1 MKTCKQVWLFFYIL
15 VLSLCL
21 VGGCAENDSK
31 EENKELQNVSFTY
44 QEQVLTLPEN
54 VSEITDIVTFDQVIR
69 LAGIDE
75 TAAYGT
81 IWESADNGDIWNK
94 VWDSSQVLQEAGGT
108 FEHVEIKLSP
118 TDKKGVISL
127 YNNNERRVY
136 FLDESNSIVETSKE
150 FNESIVEN
158 KLETFD
164 WLDKDKVLAL
174 SASQS
179 YILEIESGKV
189 TKLPDCLTYDKADDE
204 LYLLTSEGLK
214 GYSINTGKE
223 ITLQGVYQL
232 ANEYLLDLKLNSLQ
246 MSLMVQGCFSTK
258 TEDKTTIYMSDY
270 DHILKFDENGMVAL
284 LDKTKMTIGDQR
296 FYVEEFLS
304 LSQSDEIL
312 LARGWMESEVKLIRY
327 EQSDQKQETQ
337 NALSIYAIKED
348 ESLKQVINMYQKQYP
363 ETSISLEIGIQND
376 EITVDEAIRVLNT
389 RLASKDGP
397 DILLLDGLNVDSY
410 VKQGILE
417 NLEDVVSEVTAKENV
432 LTNILDSYLI
442 EDCYYGIPLHFSAI
456 TFTAPEEVAKK
467 TDTIEQIT
475 DALSTL
481 SQDTDK
487 PVFENWIY
495 DQLVS
500 TLYHTY
506 LTNEDGSLSDKE
518 IETFYQ
524 CIKAIYGLVDMS
536 EVEGKKSLKELPIT
550 TREWN
555 CADVVLTGEVQTA
568 FDYIMTPEGIRN
580 FAIAE
585 TALPGQNYFFK
596 TSTEICYS
604 PLTTLGIVTSS
615 NEKEEAKRFI
625 SYALS
630 KEVQSAYEYSG
641 LAVNIETLQEQM
653 KSFDAGVV
661 KVETESGGNQNIEFP
676 GLSEEQ
682 INEWI
687 IRFQSLNRVV
697 KVDEVIFRMIME
709 QADDIVDGKISP
721 TVGAEKASRKIQ
733 LYLAE

>member
-1 MKTCKQVWLFFYIL
+1 
-15 VLSLCL
+15 CL
-21 VGGCAENDSK
+21 VGCAENNSK
-31 EENKELQNVSFTY
+31 EEDKELQNVSFTY
-44 QEQVLTLPEN
+44 KEQVLVLPER
-54 VSEITDIVTFDQVIR
+54 VSEITDITVTYDQVIR

-75 TAAYGT
+75 TATYGT
-81 IWESADNGDIWNK
+81 IWESADNGDTWNK
-94 VWDSSQVLQEAGGT
+94 VWDSSQVLQEVGVA
-108 FEHVEIKLSP
+108 FEHVEIMLSP
-118 TDKKGVISL
+118 DKKCVISL
-127 YNNNERRVY
+127 YINDEERSVY
-136 FLDESNSIVETSKE
+136 FLDETYSIIETSKE
-150 FNESIVEN
+150 FNESIVDN
-158 KLETFD
+158 KIKTFD
-164 WLDKDKVLAL
+164 WLNQDKVLAL
-174 SASQS
+174 SVSQS
-179 YILEIESGKV
+179 YIVEIETGKI
-189 TKLPDCLTYDKADDE
+189 TKLPACLTYDIADDE
-204 LYLLTSEGLK
+204 IYLLTSDGLK

-223 ITLQGVYQL
+223 ITLQGAYQL

-246 MSLMVQGCFSTK
+246 MSLMVQGCFFTK
-258 TEDKTTIYMSDY
+258 TGDKTVIYLSDF
-270 DHILKFDENGMVAL
+270 DHILKIDENGVVAL

-304 LSQSDEIL
+304 LSKTDEIL
-312 LARGWMESEVKLIRY
+312 LARGSMESEVKLIRY
-327 EQSDQKQETQ
+327 EQSDQKQETK
-337 NALSIYAIKED
+337 NVLSIYALKED

-397 DILLLDGLNVDSY
+397 DILLLDGLNVNSY
-410 VKQGILE
+410 VKQGMLE

-481 SQDTDK
+481 SQDIDK

-518 IETFYQ
+518 IETFYR
-524 CIKAIYGLVDMS
+524 CIKTIYELVDMS
-536 EVEGKKSLKELPIT
+536 EVEGKKPLKELPIK

-585 TALPGQNYFFK
+585 AALSGQNYFFK

-604 PLTTLGIVTSS
+604 PLTILGIVTSS
-615 NEKEEAKRFI
+615 NEKEEAKRLI

-653 KSFDAGVV
+653 KNFDAGVV

-682 INEWI
+682 IKEWI

-709 QADDIVDGKISP
+709 QADDIVDGKITP
-721 TVGAEKASRKIQ
+721 TEGAENASRKIQ